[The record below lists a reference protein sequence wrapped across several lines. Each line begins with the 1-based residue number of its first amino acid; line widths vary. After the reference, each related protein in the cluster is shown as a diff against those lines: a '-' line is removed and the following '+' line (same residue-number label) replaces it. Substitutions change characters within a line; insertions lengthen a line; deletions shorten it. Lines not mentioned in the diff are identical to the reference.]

1 MNDENNEIDNDT
13 EMKPPSTMAKDD
25 LLSDDVGESGES
37 SGEFDSFDDTDSY
50 ATR

>member
-13 EMKPPSTMAKDD
+13 EMKLPTTGAKDD
-25 LLSDDVGESGES
+25 YLSNDEGDSQES